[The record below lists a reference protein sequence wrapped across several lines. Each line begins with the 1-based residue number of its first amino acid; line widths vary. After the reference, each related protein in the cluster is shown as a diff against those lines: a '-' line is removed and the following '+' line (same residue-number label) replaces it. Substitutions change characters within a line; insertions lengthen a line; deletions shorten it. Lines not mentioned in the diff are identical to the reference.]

1 MNFKLSE
8 TGMLSATTKA
18 FVEGH
23 NDFKNLLGDK
33 HGYLSFEN
41 AIEGKKNFS
50 QDIRNVLCENL
61 FNQYTSIAGK
71 EHVDDKVWANI
82 SKLRDKNTFT
92 VTSGQQLHLFFGPAF
107 VIYKILALIDFC
119 DELAAK
125 YPDKNFVPV
134 YWPASEDHDFDEIKN
149 TKVFNHTFTWNTRSG
164 DACGRLKTDSVKE
177 LIEQISAS
185 VNLNDEQT
193 KLLSEFETI
202 YASSENLSEAT
213 IRIVNAFMGQYGV
226 VCVNGDQAELKKI
239 FVPVIKKDLIE
250 LSNIGVF
257 NEVGTWMESKGYS
270 TQLNAREINFFYLHE
285 GSRQRIIK
293 ENGSYKTTD
302 GKEICHES
310 EISRLID
317 EHPDRFS
324 PNAMMRPLYQESIL
338 PNIAYIGGN
347 AEINYWIQLHKVMA
361 NNNISHPKLVLRPS
375 VWISPAKTLQ
385 WLEKRNISPLQL
397 LTSKTREELLSLV
410 AENVPGLEAE
420 TNAFNEL
427 RTKIQSTIA
436 QTVSSEL
443 KGLVEAGKVYE
454 KLLKN
459 LDKQIKENAIAG
471 HAQIFEKLQDIK
483 DSLFSINNIQE
494 RKVDSL
500 EMLIKYRDVVFSVKN
515 AIKLN
520 NSDGHVISL

>member
-23 NDFKNLLGDK
+23 IDFQNLLGDK
-33 HGYLSFEN
+33 HGYLSFDK
-41 AIEGKKNFS
+41 AIQGKEHFS
-50 QDIRNVLCENL
+50 NEVRSVLYNNL
-61 FNQYTSIAGK
+61 FNQYTNIANK
-71 EHVDDKVWANI
+71 EHVDEKVWKNI
-82 SKLRDKNTFT
+82 NKLRDNNTYT

-107 VIYKILALIDFC
+107 VIYKILALVDFC
-119 DELAAK
+119 DELASK

-149 TKVFNHTFTWNTRSG
+149 TKVFNHTFTWNTTPG
-164 DACGRLKTDSVKE
+164 NACGRLKTDSVKE
-177 LIEQISAS
+177 VIEQISTS
-185 VNLNDEQT
+185 VNLNEEQF
-193 KLLSEFETI
+193 KLLSEFEAI
-202 YASSENLSEAT
+202 YTSSENLSEAT

-226 VCVNGDQAELKKI
+226 ICVNGDQAELKKI
-239 FVPVIKKDLIE
+239 FIPVIKKDLIE
-250 LSNIGVF
+250 QSNIDVF
-257 NEVGTWMESKGYS
+257 NEIGEWMESKGYS
-270 TQLNAREINFFYLHE
+270 TQLNARDINFFYLHD

-293 ENGSYKTTD
+293 ENGFYKTID
-302 GKEICHES
+302 GKEICEES
-310 EISRLID
+310 EISELID
-317 EHPDRFS
+317 KHPERFS

-338 PNIAYIGGN
+338 PNVAYIGGN

-375 VWISPAKTLQ
+375 VWISPLKTLQ
-385 WLEKRNISPLQL
+385 WLEKRHISPLQM
-397 LTSKTREELLSLV
+397 LTSKTREELLNLI
-410 AENVPGLEAE
+410 AENVPGLEGE
-420 TNAFNEL
+420 IIAFNEL
-427 RTKIQSTIA
+427 RTKAQGITA

-443 KGLVEAGKVYE
+443 KGLVEAGKMYE

-459 LDKQIKENAIAG
+459 IDKQIKEAAIVS
-471 HAQIFEKLQDIK
+471 HAQTFEKLQDIK

-515 AIKLN
+515 TIKLN

>member
-18 FVEGH
+18 FVEEQAELTSILGENH
-23 NDFKNLLGDK
+23 GYYSFDVALKGKSNFPETSRSLLGD
-33 HGYLSFEN
+33 
-41 AIEGKKNFS
+41 
-50 QDIRNVLCENL
+50 NL
-61 FNQYTSIAGK
+61 FNQYTSIATK
-71 EHVDDKVWANI
+71 EHVDDKVWDNI
-82 SKLRDKNTFT
+82 KKLRHNNTYT

-107 VIYKILALIDFC
+107 VIYKILALVDFC

-149 TKVFNHTFTWNTRSG
+149 TKLFNQTFTWNTSPG
-164 DACGRLKTDSVKE
+164 DACGRLKTDTVKQV
-177 LIEQISAS
+177 IEQISAS
-185 VNLNDEQT
+185 VNLNDEQV

-226 VCVNGDQAELKKI
+226 ICVNGDQAELKRSFI
-239 FVPVIKKDLIE
+239 PVIKKDLIE
-250 LSNIGVF
+250 QDNIKAFKETGKL
-257 NEVGTWMESKGYS
+257 MEDKGFS
-270 TQLNAREINFFYLHE
+270 TQLNAREINFFYLNE

-293 ENGSYKTTD
+293 ENGVYKTLD
-302 GKEICHES
+302 GREICQET
-310 EISRLID
+310 EIGELI
-317 EHPDRFS
+317 ETHPERFS

-347 AEINYWIQLHKVMA
+347 AEITYWIQLHKVMT
-361 NNNISHPKLVLRPS
+361 NNNISHPKLILRPS
-375 VWISPAKTLQ
+375 VWISPLKTLQ

-397 LTSKTREELLSLV
+397 LTSKGREELLSLV
-410 AENVPGLEAE
+410 ADNVPNLEGEIA
-420 TNAFNEL
+420 AFNEL
-427 RTKIQSTIA
+427 RTTIQGITA

-443 KGLVEAGKVYE
+443 KSLVEAGKVYE
-454 KLLKN
+454 KHLKN
-459 LDKQIKENAIAG
+459 VDKQIREAAIAS
-471 HAQIFEKLQDIK
+471 HAQVFEKLQDIK
-483 DSLFSINNIQE
+483 DNLFSLNNIQE

-515 AIKLN
+515 SLKLN
-520 NSDGHVISL
+520 NSLGHVISL